1 MVPLD
6 VFSQAPLTIGHAASA
21 GRRRDRRALAEIVR

>member
-6 VFSQAPLTIGHAASA
+6 ALSQALVTIGHAASA